1 MVSLSAKTPK
11 IRRARTV
18 NNGRMDPESAK
29 QITKMLWSVGDYT
42 EVAKLTMPPAVDL
55 VDAVGIAE
63 GQTVLD
69 IATGSGNVAVLAAQR
84 GAIVGACDL
93 TPSMV
98 ELARSRAK
106 HEGLEIDVIEGDAE
120 ALPYPDDT
128 FDVVLSVFGAMF
140 APRPEIAAAEMFR
153 VAKRD
158 GVVGMANWT
167 PKGFSG
173 RQIGLL
179 SSYAPGGAASESG
192 AMAWGTEEAI
202 AERLGPHAGSI
213 ETARL
218 FSRVERDSWEAA
230 QAHAESNSGPVVMM
244 KQMLDDETY
253 AKMIGGLRELFAE
266 FNQATDGRMVI
277 DSEYLRVIARKRA

>member
-1 MVSLSAKTPK
+1 
-11 IRRARTV
+11 
-18 NNGRMDPESAK
+18 MDPESAK

-55 VDAVGIAE
+55 VDAAVIAE

-69 IATGSGNVAVLAAQR
+69 IGTGSGNVAVLAAQR
-84 GAIVGACDL
+84 GAIVSACDL

-98 ELARSRAK
+98 ELARSRAE
-106 HEGLEIDVIEGDAE
+106 HEGLEIDVVEGDAE
-120 ALPYPDDT
+120 ALPYPADS
-128 FDVVLSVFGAMF
+128 FDIVLSVFGVMF

-153 VAKRD
+153 VAKPG

-167 PKGFSG
+167 PEGFSG
-173 RQIGLL
+173 RQIKLL
-179 SSYAPGGAASESG
+179 TSYAPGGAASESG
-192 AMAWGTEEAI
+192 AMAWGTEDAVT
-202 AERLGPHAGSI
+202 ERLGPHAGSI

-230 QAHAESNSGPVVMM
+230 LAHAEDNSGPVVMM

-253 AKMIGGLRELFAE
+253 AKMIGELKEVFDE
-266 FNQATDGRMVI
+266 FNQAADGSLVI
-277 DSEYLRVIARKRA
+277 DSEYLRVIARKKA